1 MKFFNSFLFILFC
14 SSIGFS
20 QTLVCPGATT
30 VFKDWPNQGQGT
42 AISNIQYFIESI
54 EPGQTSGPI
63 TAAPMSGGSGSCI
76 DLDAAPPVA
85 DGGRYRIYPVKDVD
99 HRNGVSTLDLVLIA
113 RHLIGTS
120 SPLNPFQLLASDVD
134 DSQSINVLDILTL
147 HKLIL
152 YINNELPTTSW
163 KFVDRSVD
171 LINNPGDIS
180 KDFIEI
186 DPNNPPSELLFWGVK
201 MGDINANNSPFSAGN
216 DDLKLRIEN
225 RDLVAGETITVD
237 FLAQDFQDFLAYQF
251 SLVFD
256 QNVLAYEAHES
267 VGLPGNDLIGWNT
280 TEAQTGVIPNL
291 WVGLGE
297 NIEIKDG
304 EPLFSV
310 TFKVLGNSTLQEV
323 LRANSVL
330 TQNLAYT
337 KDSEEASKVVL
348 DFNLT
353 TNLENQKL
361 ANDQLMQNQPNPVDQ
376 FTIIPFSLE
385 KPGKVEL
392 SITDALGRIVKSME
406 WQGLAGSQQ
415 IELQRTDF
423 GAAGLYHYTLKTA
436 YSQISK
442 PLIVK

>member
-1 MKFFNSFLFILFC
+1 MKFFYSFTLILLC
-14 SSIGFS
+14 TSIGFS
-20 QTLVCPGATT
+20 QTLICPEVTT
-30 VFKDWPNQGQGT
+30 VFKDWPNPGQGT
-42 AISNIQYFIESI
+42 AISNVQYSIESI

-63 TAAPMSGGSGSCI
+63 TAAPMSGTCI

-85 DGGRYRIYPVKDVD
+85 DGGRYRIYPEKDVD
-99 HRNGVSTLDLVLIA
+99 HGNGVSTLDLVLIA
-113 RHLIGTS
+113 RHLINIS
-120 SPLNPFQLLASDVD
+120 SLNPFQLLASDVD
-134 DSQSINVLDILTL
+134 DSQSINLLDILTL
-147 HKLIL
+147 QKLIL
-152 YINNELPTTSW
+152 AITNELPATSW

-171 LINNPGDIS
+171 LINNPGNIS
-180 KDFIEI
+180 KDFIEV

-201 MGDINANNSPFSAGN
+201 MGDINATNIPFSAGN
-216 DDLKLRIEN
+216 DDLKLSIKN

-256 QNVLAYEAHES
+256 QSILAYQTHETM
-267 VGLPGNDLIGWNT
+267 GLPGNDLIGWNT
-280 TEAQTGVIPNL
+280 TEAETGVLPNL
-291 WVGLGE
+291 WVGLGQDF
-297 NIEIKDG
+297 EIKDG
-304 EPLFSV
+304 EPVFSV

-323 LRANSVL
+323 LSANSAL

-337 KDSEEASKVVL
+337 KDSDEASQVVL

-385 KPGKVEL
+385 KPGTVEL
-392 SITDALGRIVKSME
+392 SITDALGRIVKSIE

-436 YSQISK
+436 HSQISK
-442 PLIVK
+442 ALMVK